1 MLHLLAPLVVATG
14 LVAFLGAALVD
25 DRVDRALSR
34 VSLRLFGSYTGRNAR
49 RRERE
54 RARMRAAHVDQTHG
68 RFAARTIFVA
78 TALGVVGA
86 VGAVYAVGF
95 VLVVVGVDPPTLARG
110 LFGTLGVTAPS
121 AFRGTSSSVVAFFA
135 GTDSVA
141 QVTPVGLVVVVAI
154 AVATLTLPV
163 AVVGYWGRWLYLDQ
177 VAAARANRIDTTLP
191 RTVAFIYALSRSG
204 MPFPKV
210 LETLAAN
217 REVYGEAAAEFAV
230 AVRDTNAFGTD
241 IITALEDTARRTP
254 SDGFEEFAE
263 NLASVLGSGRAL
275 SSFLHEQY
283 ERYQKEIADQQQ
295 TYLDLLETFA
305 EIYVTVLVAG
315 PLFFITVLVVIG
327 LVISDTLPLIQ
338 VVTYM
343 GIPLASIAFIVY
355 INSITDSLRA
365 SGWQSDL
372 DVGRERDAVP
382 GHAEALEAV
391 ADGGTL
397 DATTAREARN
407 YANLRTYDRTETLRA
422 WVEDPKGKLLQRPLV
437 TLYLTI
443 PLSVVWVA
451 VTFDRSVAFT
461 GTLLAVEGFKLYR
474 VFGVVDQPVVEAS
487 LVVMGVLSLV
497 YELRKRTYREIE
509 NTTPDFL
516 DRMASVN
523 EAGLT
528 VVSSI
533 KRVSQTD
540 LGVLGTELRRAYR
553 DIEWGADVASALR
566 RMANR
571 TQAPMLTRSVALVTN
586 AMGASGDISPVLRI
600 AANETEETRAL
611 REERRQQ
618 MLTYL
623 VVIYVSFFVFLG
635 IIAALTVSFIP
646 AIESAS
652 QSAAFSGDSAVS
664 AGVFAGLENV
674 DTEAYSLLFF
684 HVTLVQGLFSGL
696 IAGQLGEGSVT
707 DGLKHAT
714 LLVFVTY
721 VVFQFI

>member
-1 MLHLLAPLVVATG
+1 MVLLLVPLV
-14 LVAFLGAALVD
+14 LVALLGAFVALTFLD
-25 DRVDRALSR
+25 DRLDRLLTR
-34 VSLRLFGSYTGRNAR
+34 MSLRLFGSLLDRDGSRR
-49 RRERE
+49 RREVE
-54 RARMRAAHVDQTHG
+54 RMRAAHVDQTYG
-68 RFAARTIFVA
+68 RFASRTLFVS

-86 VGAVYAVGF
+86 VGVVYVGGLLLVLLDVRPTALASAAGLSGPAVG
-95 VLVVVGVDPPTLARG
+95 V
-110 LFGTLGVTAPS
+110 
-121 AFRGTSSSVVAFFA
+121 FFA
-135 GTDSVA
+135 GDSVA
-141 QVTPVGLVVVVAI
+141 QVTVLGLLGSLVV
-154 AVATLTLPV
+154 AVLALGLPA

-177 VAAARANRIDTTLP
+177 VASARANRIDTTLP

-217 REVYGEAAAEFAV
+217 REVYGEAAEEFAV
-230 AVRDTNAFGTD
+230 AVRDTNTFGTD

-254 SDGFEEFAE
+254 SDGLEEFAE

-283 ERYQKEIADQQQ
+283 ERYQDEIAAQQQ
-295 TYLDLLETFA
+295 TYLELLETFA

-338 VVTYM
+338 VVTYL
-343 GIPLASIAFIVY
+343 GIPLASVAFIVY
-355 INSITDSLRA
+355 IDSITDSLRA
-365 SGWQSDL
+365 SSWQSDL
-372 DVGRERDAVP
+372 DIESEATGEGLP
-382 GHAEALEAV
+382 GHAAART
-391 ADGGTL
+391 AATDGGTA
-397 DATTAREARN
+397 DADAARDARN
-407 YANLRTYDRTETLRA
+407 YAQLRAYDRAAPIRA
-422 WVEDPKGKLLQRPLV
+422 WLDDPKGKLLQDPIV

-443 PLSVVWVA
+443 PVALVWVA
-451 VTFDRSVAFT
+451 LTFDRTVVFT
-461 GTLLAVEGFKLYR
+461 TGVPTMQGLQAYR
-474 VFGVVDQPVVEAS
+474 LVDVVDKPLVEA
-487 LVVMGVLSLV
+487 LLLVMGLLSLV
-497 YELRKRTYREIE
+497 YELRKRTYRDIE
-509 NTTPDFL
+509 NATPDFL

-540 LGVLGTELRRAYR
+540 LGALGTELRRAHR
-553 DIEWGADVASALR
+553 DIEYGADVASALQ

-571 TQAPMLTRSVALVTN
+571 TRAPMLTRSVALVTN

-600 AANETEETRAL
+600 AANETEDTRSL

-635 IIAALTVSFIP
+635 IIVALTVSFVP

-652 QSAAFSGDSAVS
+652 QSAAFSGDSVAS
-664 AGVFAGLENV
+664 SSVFSGLGEVNT
-674 DTEAYSLLFF
+674 DAYSLLFF
-684 HVTLVQGLFSGL
+684 HVTLVQGVFSGL
-696 IAGQLGEGSVT
+696 IAGQLGEGSVA

-721 VVFQFI
+721 VVFQIV